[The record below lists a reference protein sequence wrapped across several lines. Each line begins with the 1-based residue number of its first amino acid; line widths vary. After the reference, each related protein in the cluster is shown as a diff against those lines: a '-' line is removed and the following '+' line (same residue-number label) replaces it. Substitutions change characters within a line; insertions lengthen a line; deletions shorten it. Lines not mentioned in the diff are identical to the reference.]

1 MIEFH
6 LLNGVFTE
14 SSICV
19 DSATCTSFALI
30 FDRSAFI
37 LSLSKI
43 QSIRFKTIFTIK
55 SLAANFYADYIC
67 TLFNVI

>member
-1 MIEFH
+1 MIEFY

-19 DSATCTSFALI
+19 DSAICKSLVLI

-43 QSIRFKTIFTIK
+43 QSIRFKT
-55 SLAANFYADYIC
+55 LFYDKITGCQFLCRLY
-67 TLFNVI
+67 LHFFNVI